1 MKISIEKVGV
11 LRGSLIV
18 EMYKKVIDDANKS
31 GDSRRI
37 GAAKQVLISRTKLMN
52 FLEAAK
58 KWKTKKGKY
67 LVPRSDF
74 SIVDGVSVFIK
85 PESVFTKIIHRLG
98 TNKSR

>member
-1 MKISIEKVGV
+1 MKISIGKVEV
-11 LRGSLIV
+11 LRKSLIV
-18 EMYKKVIDDANKS
+18 EMYKKVIDEANKS

-37 GAAKQVLISRTKLMN
+37 IAAKQVLISRTKLMN

-58 KWKTKKGKY
+58 KWKTKNGKY

-85 PESVFTKIIHRLG
+85 HESVFTKIIQSCGR
-98 TNKSR
+98 NKSR